1 MATNKPSSHLTMIQ
15 GVINRLAMQSFAV
28 KQWSFTLVVG
38 LLALSFHL
46 KNWTV
51 PLAGTAPVIVLWGLD
66 GYFLRHE
73 RLFRHLYDKV
83 RRDEEDEPFSMET
96 DKSAKSWWGATFSRT
111 LTCLYLLL
119 IALLVG
125 AALLICQTT

>member
-1 MATNKPSSHLTMIQ
+1 MATNKPSHLMMIQ

-38 LLALSFHL
+38 LLVLSFHL
-46 KNWTV
+46 KNWTL

-73 RLFRHLYDKV
+73 RLFRNLYNKV
-83 RRDEEDEPFSMET
+83 RRDE
-96 DKSAKSWWGATFSRT
+96 RR
-111 LTCLYLLL
+111 
-119 IALLVG
+119 
-125 AALLICQTT
+125 

>member
-1 MATNKPSSHLTMIQ
+1 M
-15 GVINRLAMQSFAV
+15 
-28 KQWSFTLVVG
+28 VG

-46 KNWTV
+46 KHWTV

-73 RLFRHLYDKV
+73 WLFRHLYNKV
-83 RRDEEDEPFSMET
+83 RRNEEDETFSMET
-96 DKSAKSWWGATFSRT
+96 DKSAKSWWGATCSKT